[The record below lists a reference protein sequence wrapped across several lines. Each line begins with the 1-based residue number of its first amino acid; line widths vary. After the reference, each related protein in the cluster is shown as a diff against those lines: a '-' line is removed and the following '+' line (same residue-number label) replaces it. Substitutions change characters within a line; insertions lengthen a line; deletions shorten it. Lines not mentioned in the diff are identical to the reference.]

1 MAEILSTLASH
12 PELKWLVLA
21 LAGFFAAVINT
32 LAGGGPLI
40 TLGVMVLLG
49 IDAKTANITS
59 TVALF
64 PGQIVTGFA
73 ARSHIKPIRGI
84 GVPAWLSITILGGVL
99 GGALIAVMPSPTF
112 RTQVPWLVLFATSI
126 YAWRALSDFGIRK
139 SGFLSRSVAAP
150 LLFVL
155 ARYGGYFGGG
165 NSFLILALLS
175 AMGIGTRE
183 AGGIKNIWVALIND
197 AAVVILMGGGEPDL
211 FSGSAIAIGGVLGGI
226 LGGKWLSAI
235 KEQTLRFIV
244 IGIGVSLTIWLFV
257 AA

>member
-12 PELKWLVLA
+12 PELKWVILA

-73 ARSHIKPIRGI
+73 ARSHIKPIG
-84 GVPAWLSITILGGVL
+84 GMSVPAWLSITIFGGAL
-99 GGALIAVMPSPTF
+99 GGALIAIIPSPTF

-126 YAWRALSDFGIRK
+126 YALRALSDIGVQKRGLLPRI
-139 SGFLSRSVAAP
+139 VVAP

-155 ARYGGYFGGG
+155 AVYGGYFGGG

-175 AMGIGTRE
+175 AMGIGTLE
-183 AGGIKNIWVALIND
+183 AGGIKNIWVALINA
-197 AAVVILMGGGEPDL
+197 AAVVILIGGGEPDL
-211 FSGSAIAIGGVLGGI
+211 FSGSAIAVGGVIGGVIGGR
-226 LGGKWLSAI
+226 WLSSI
-235 KEQTLRFIV
+235 KEQALRLIV
-244 IGIGVSLTIWLFV
+244 IGIGVSLSVWLFI